1 MEIPMDLL
9 AKPWLK
15 SYKLGP
21 YTLAQSL
28 QPYPEVPLSQVLD
41 DSAKAYPTQTAIL
54 FQGRSLRYFQLKSQ
68 ADQLAGAFAGLGLEK
83 GDRCCIFLPNCM
95 EFPLVY
101 WAVIRAGGV
110 VVPTSILR
118 TAEGL
123 LHEAGSSNSRLLVC
137 QERHLELA
145 LAIKSRSQV
154 ERIVVTSNEGY
165 DIAAIAGGLPD
176 GVSELRALLAQ
187 EEEKP
192 LDVKI
197 DPRED
202 LCELAF
208 TGGATGIPKGVML
221 THFNRLCGSLQ
232 VVPWFVKPL
241 LRGIAG
247 KASVVLA
254 IPIFHTYGNFIQV
267 SAVKLGLRML
277 ILPDPRDTQA
287 LFECLQEHRPF
298 LVPGVPTQFMRLAEA
313 GLRRSNAMLF
323 SGAAPLPQEV
333 AQNIKQK
340 TGMSVSEGYGLTE
353 TASSSHV
360 NLSAFS
366 RILGFVSK
374 EKSGIGVPCPD
385 TECRL
390 VDPETG
396 SDSPAGNP
404 GELWLRGPQVMA
416 GYWPE
421 RGAGLTAEG
430 WLKTGDIAV
439 MDEDGYFQIVDR
451 IKDMVNVSGMKV
463 YTTQVDEVLFH
474 HPAVSMAAAFGVPD
488 PEIPG
493 SERVMAVIQL
503 KSEMK
508 GRVTEGDIV
517 IFCREHLPPYAV
529 PKFIEFRDDLPLT
542 VTEKVFKKALRDEIL
557 SRTQDSR
564 R

>member
-1 MEIPMDLL
+1 MDLHD
-9 AKPWLK
+9 KPWLK
-15 SYKLGP
+15 NYKLGP
-21 YTLAQSL
+21 YSLAPSL
-28 QPYPEVPLSQVLD
+28 FPYPEVPLFHILD
-41 DSAKAYPTQTAIL
+41 ESAKLYPTQTAIL
-54 FQGRSLRYFQLKSQ
+54 YQGRSLKYFQLKSQ
-68 ADQLAGAFAGLGLEK
+68 VDHLAGALAELGIRK

-101 WAVIRAGGV
+101 WAVIKAGAV

-118 TAEGL
+118 TEQGL
-123 LHEAGSSNSRLLVC
+123 LHEAGSSDSRIIIC
-137 QERHLELA
+137 SERHLELA
-145 LAIKSRSQV
+145 LAVKAQSQI
-154 ERIVVTSNEGY
+154 EWIVVTSDEGY
-165 DIAAIAGGLPD
+165 DIAEISTNLPE
-176 GVSELRALLAQ
+176 GAFELRDLLAK
-187 EEEKP
+187 EKLQP
-192 LDVKI
+192 PELNI

-221 THFNRLCGSLQ
+221 THYSRLCGSLQ
-232 VVPWFVKPL
+232 VVPWFIKPL

-247 KASVVLA
+247 KASVVVA
-254 IPIFHTYGNFIQV
+254 IPIFHAYGNFIQV
-267 SAVKLGLRML
+267 SAVQLGLRML

-333 AQNIKQK
+333 AQVIKQK

-353 TASSSHV
+353 TSSSSHI

-366 RILGFVSK
+366 RILGFMSK
-374 EKSGIGVPCPD
+374 EKTGIGVPCPD

-396 SDSPAGNP
+396 INSSNGTP
-404 GELWLRGPQVMA
+404 GELWLRGPQIMA

-421 RGAGLTAEG
+421 KGSGLTTDG

-503 KSEMK
+503 KSDMQGKISEQDF
-508 GRVTEGDIV
+508 RDY
-517 IFCREHLPPYAV
+517 CREHLPPYAV
-529 PKFIEFRDDLPLT
+529 PINIEFRSEMPLT

-557 SRTQDSR
+557 NRMKTKNP
-564 R
+564 

>member
-1 MEIPMDLL
+1 MDLHD
-9 AKPWLK
+9 KPWLK
-15 SYKLGP
+15 NYKLGP
-21 YTLAQSL
+21 YSLAPSL
-28 QPYPEVPLSQVLD
+28 FPYPEVPLFHILD
-41 DSAKAYPTQTAIL
+41 ESAKLYPTQTAIL
-54 FQGRSLRYFQLKSQ
+54 YQGRSLKYFQLKSQ
-68 ADQLAGAFAGLGLEK
+68 VDHLAGALAKLGIRK

-101 WAVIRAGGV
+101 WAVIKAGAV

-118 TAEGL
+118 TEQGL
-123 LHEAGSSNSRLLVC
+123 LYEAGSSDSRIIIC
-137 QERHLELA
+137 SERHLELA
-145 LAIKSRSQV
+145 LAVKAQSQI
-154 ERIVVTSNEGY
+154 EWIVVTSDEGY
-165 DIAAIAGGLPD
+165 DIAEISTNLPE
-176 GVSELRALLAQ
+176 GAFELRDLLAK
-187 EEEKP
+187 EKMQP
-192 LDVKI
+192 PELNI

-221 THFNRLCGSLQ
+221 THYNRLCGSLQ
-232 VVPWFVKPL
+232 VVPWFIKPL
-241 LRGIAG
+241 LRGISG
-247 KASVVLA
+247 KASVVVA
-254 IPIFHTYGNFIQV
+254 IPIFHAYGNFIQV
-267 SAVKLGLRML
+267 SAVQLGLRML

-333 AQNIKQK
+333 AQVIKQK

-353 TASSSHV
+353 TSSSSHI

-366 RILGFVSK
+366 RILGFMSK
-374 EKSGIGVPCPD
+374 EKTGIGVPCPD

-396 SDSPAGNP
+396 IDSSNGTP
-404 GELWLRGPQVMA
+404 GELWLRGPQIMA

-421 RGAGLTAEG
+421 KGSGLTADG
-430 WLKTGDIAV
+430 WLKTGVIAV

-503 KSEMK
+503 KSDMQGKISEQDF
-508 GRVTEGDIV
+508 RDY
-517 IFCREHLPPYAV
+517 CREHLPPYAV
-529 PKFIEFRDDLPLT
+529 PINIEFRSEMPLT

-557 SRTQDSR
+557 NRMKTKNP
-564 R
+564 

>member
-1 MEIPMDLL
+1 MDLHE
-9 AKPWLK
+9 KPWLK
-15 SYKLGP
+15 NYKLGP
-21 YTLAQSL
+21 YSLAPSL
-28 QPYPEVPLSQVLD
+28 VPYPELPLFHILD
-41 DSAKAYPTQTAIL
+41 ESAKLYPTQTAIL
-54 FQGRSLRYFQLKSQ
+54 YQGRSLKYFQLKSQ
-68 ADQLAGAFAGLGLEK
+68 VDHLAGALAELGIRK

-101 WAVIRAGGV
+101 WAVIKAGAV

-118 TAEGL
+118 TEQGL
-123 LHEAGSSNSRLLVC
+123 LYEAGSSDSRIIIC
-137 QERHLELA
+137 SERHLELA
-145 LAIKSRSQV
+145 LAVKAQSQI
-154 ERIVVTSNEGY
+154 EWIVVTSDEGY
-165 DIAAIAGGLPD
+165 DIAEISTNLPE
-176 GVSELRALLAQ
+176 GAFELRGLLAK
-187 EEEKP
+187 EKLQP
-192 LDVKI
+192 PELVI

-221 THFNRLCGSLQ
+221 THFSRLCGSLQ
-232 VVPWFVKPL
+232 VVPWFIKPL

-247 KASVVLA
+247 KASVVVA
-254 IPIFHTYGNFIQV
+254 IPLFHAYGNFIQV
-267 SAVKLGLRML
+267 SAVQLGLRML

-333 AQNIKQK
+333 AQVIKQK

-353 TASSSHV
+353 TASSSHI

-366 RILGFVSK
+366 RILGFMSK
-374 EKSGIGVPCPD
+374 EKPGIGVPCPD

-396 SDSPAGNP
+396 IDSSNGNP
-404 GELWLRGPQVMA
+404 GELWLRGPQLMA

-421 RGAGLTAEG
+421 KGSGLTTDG

-503 KSEMK
+503 KSDMQGKISEQDF
-508 GRVTEGDIV
+508 RDY
-517 IFCREHLPPYAV
+517 CRERLPPYAV
-529 PKFIEFRDDLPLT
+529 PKNIEFRTEMPLT

-557 SRTQDSR
+557 NRMKTKIT
-564 R
+564 